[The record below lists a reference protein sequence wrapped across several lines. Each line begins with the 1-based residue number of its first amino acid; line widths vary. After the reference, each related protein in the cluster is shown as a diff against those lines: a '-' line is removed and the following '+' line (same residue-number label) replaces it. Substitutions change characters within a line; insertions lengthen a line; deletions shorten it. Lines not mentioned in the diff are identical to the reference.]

1 MTDED
6 VIKVL
11 WPNKIS
17 LLKRYLG
24 KGYNLDEFIKYLD
37 NRFEDSSCIEESLY
51 RIKYNI
57 LNKPVCPTCGK
68 PLPFLNMKGGKF
80 KKICGYKCSNSNP
93 QKIQKTIDSLKDK
106 YGVSNVFQLK
116 EIKEKIIKNNLEK
129 YGVKWNTERNDVK
142 EKINKKWKS
151 HTKEYKQQIREKT
164 IKTCIKKYKCEN
176 PFQNKEIQNKYKQTC
191 LAKYGETNHMKSE
204 KYKKIFS
211 NLISSYE
218 IQSKINESKRKNHT
232 FNSSKVE
239 NASFILLKEY
249 YSDTVTQYNEIRYPF
264 ACDFYIPSLDLF
276 IECNYHWTHG
286 RKPYEG
292 TEDDKQIVEK
302 WKAKGTKFYINA
314 IQTWTIRDVNKRNI
328 AKQNKLNYIE
338 FWNINELINWLK
350 NNHSES

>member
-1 MTDED
+1 M
-6 VIKVL
+6 
-11 WPNKIS
+11 
-17 LLKRYLG
+17 
-24 KGYNLDEFIKYLD
+24 
-37 NRFEDSSCIEESLY
+37 
-51 RIKYNI
+51 
-57 LNKPVCPTCGK
+57 
-68 PLPFLNMKGGKF
+68 
-80 KKICGYKCSNSNP
+80 
-93 QKIQKTIDSLKDK
+93 
-106 YGVSNVFQLK
+106 
-116 EIKEKIIKNNLEK
+116 EK
-129 YGVKWNTERNDVK
+129 YGVKWKTERNDVK

-211 NLISSYE
+211 DLISSYE

-286 RKPYEG
+286 KKPYEG

-350 NNHSES
+350 NNHS